1 MNFAGYYS
9 RHFFQNNLMKKI
21 ITFIIFGF
29 VIIPSLFCQSD
40 TVLVPISN
48 KFLHHLIDHEYD
60 SAYAFFD
67 KSVQEK
73 LSVEKLKEVW
83 SGFDKQFGQLT
94 DHSKRSFEKQK
105 EYEIIITTLVW
116 EKTALNM
123 TLSFNKEKKIVGFFF
138 KPAGEKKFSAVPA
151 YAVPDKYSETP
162 IEVKSDQYV
171 LKGLITRPKG
181 LTKFPL
187 IILVHGS
194 GPNDKDETI
203 GPNKPFRDIACGI
216 ATNGIAV
223 MRYDKRTKVYA
234 AEMSKLPNL
243 TVVEEVLDDVVSAVK
258 LAKTI
263 PGVDTSKIF
272 VLGHS
277 LGGMLAPRIASII
290 PSLAGIIVMAGNSR
304 PLEDLVL
311 DQYKYILGL
320 DGLTDIEKETIANI
334 QKQIDKLHSKNFNLE
349 TLSIELPL
357 NLPASYWW
365 DLQNY
370 HQKEVAA
377 KLKLPMLFLQG
388 EADYQVTMTDFNG
401 WKKTLE
407 KNTAVQFISYPNLN
421 HLFIE
426 GPAKSVPADYEKT
439 GNVSEKVIKDI
450 TEWIKKQ

>member
-1 MNFAGYYS
+1 M
-9 RHFFQNNLMKKI
+9 
-21 ITFIIFGF
+21 
-29 VIIPSLFCQSD
+29 
-40 TVLVPISN
+40 
-48 KFLHHLIDHEYD
+48 
-60 SAYAFFD
+60 
-67 KSVQEK
+67 
-73 LSVEKLKEVW
+73 
-83 SGFDKQFGQLT
+83 
-94 DHSKRSFEKQK
+94 
-105 EYEIIITTLVW
+105 
-116 EKTALNM
+116 
-123 TLSFNKEKKIVGFFF
+123 
-138 KPAGEKKFSAVPA
+138 
-151 YAVPDKYSETP
+151 
-162 IEVKSDQYV
+162 
-171 LKGLITRPKG
+171 
-181 LTKFPL
+181 
-187 IILVHGS
+187 
-194 GPNDKDETI
+194 DETF

-263 PGVDTSKIF
+263 PGVDTSKIL

-426 GPAKSVPADYEKT
+426 GPAKSVPEDYEKT

>member
-1 MNFAGYYS
+1 
-9 RHFFQNNLMKKI
+9 MKKI
-21 ITFIIFGF
+21 FAFFILGF
-29 VIIPSLFCQSD
+29 VIAPCLFCQTD
-40 TVLVPISN
+40 TMLVSISN
-48 KFLHHLIDHEYD
+48 KFLFHLIDHEYD
-60 SAYAFFD
+60 SAYVCFD
-67 KSVQEK
+67 KTVQDK
-73 LSVEKLKEVW
+73 LPVEKLKEVW

-94 DHSKRSFEKQK
+94 DHSKMNFEKQK
-105 EYEIIITTLVW
+105 GYETIITTLVW
-116 EKTALNM
+116 EKTSLDM

-138 KPAGEKKFSAVPA
+138 KPAAAKNFSALPV
-151 YAVPDKYSETP
+151 YAVPDKYTETP
-162 IEVKSDQYV
+162 IEVKSDSHV
-171 LKGLITRPKG
+171 LPGLITVPKG
-181 LTKFPL
+181 IVKFPL

-203 GPNKPFRDIACGI
+203 GPNKPFRDIACGL

-223 MRYDKRTKVYA
+223 MRYDKRSKIYG

-263 PGVDTSKIF
+263 PGVDTTKIF

-290 PSLAGIIVMAGNSR
+290 PSLAGIIIMAGNSR
-304 PLEDLVL
+304 PLEYLVL

-320 DGLTDIEKETIANI
+320 DGLTDADKETIANV
-334 QKQIDKLHSKNFNLE
+334 QKQIDKMHSKSFDLN
-349 TLSIELPL
+349 TPSIELPL

-365 DLQNY
+365 DLMNY
-370 HQKEVAA
+370 NQKEIAA
-377 KLKLPMLFLQG
+377 KLKLAMLFIQG
-388 EADYQVTMTDFNG
+388 EGDYQVTMIDFEE

-407 KNTAVQFISYPNLN
+407 KNIAVQFISYPNLN

-426 GPAKSVPADYEKT
+426 GPAKSVPADYEKS

-450 TEWIKKQ
+450 TEWIKTH